1 MNQRFY
7 VMASDSPPAFD
18 SIEAAAAHITKTK
31 GDVSA
36 FTVIKG
42 IALKP
47 KMQMTFDA
55 VGAPTRSPRVT
66 KEPPLP
72 GEATI
77 ARVTALYADGKGRS
91 KIKAREALSDL
102 GVDVVDGCIDWMA
115 HTGRLTCAGK
125 TYTAT
130 TPAKETP

>member
-1 MNQRFY
+1 MTTRFY
-7 VMASDSPPAFD
+7 VVVTDSPPTFD
-18 SIEAAAAHITKTK
+18 TIEAAAAHITKGK
-31 GDVSA
+31 GDVTA

-55 VGAPTRSPRVT
+55 VGATAPAPRVA

-72 GEATI
+72 SEAVI

-91 KIKAREALSDL
+91 KIKAREALQDIPS
-102 GVDVVDGCIDWMA
+102 DVVDGCINWMA
-115 HTGRLTCAGK
+115 HTGRLTCAGR
-125 TYTAT
+125 TYTAA